1 MAVKIR
7 MRRCGAKKKPYY
19 RVVVT
24 SSRAA
29 VGSDYLEAVGTY
41 NPLNKEKTLALDA
54 DKIRRWLAKGATPT
68 PSVQALLKR
77 LGIAA
82 LEPRA

>member
-1 MAVKIR
+1 M
-7 MRRCGAKKKPYY
+7 GAKKKPYY

-41 NPLNKEKTLALDA
+41 NPLDKDKTLAIDG
-54 DKIRRWLAKGATPT
+54 DKVRRWLAKGATPT

-77 LGIAA
+77 AKVGAGAA
-82 LEPRA
+82 TV